1 MSTAIFTSDNFPGAE
16 ANIPVGRTIAN
27 IGFGK
32 VQLKMSDGSTKTV
45 FDNITTA
52 LKCLKSMRS
61 RTQYYLQASDEIVV
75 INCES
80 QLLIFETTFTNQKD
94 KNSYAFCYY
103 NHEVI
108 GIHRQMSTL
117 NDLTS
122 CLVSVGYKKTD
133 LDMFQTNFDFEN
145 LADNKLPHIK
155 VVDFFFQENASD
167 VLLGSVLNDDAQ
179 IVFANTV

>member
-16 ANIPVGRTIAN
+16 ADIPVNKTIAN
-27 IGFGK
+27 IGVGK
-32 VQLKMSDGSTKTV
+32 VQLKMSDGTTKTV

-52 LKCLKSMRS
+52 LKCLNFLRS
-61 RTQYYLQASDEIVV
+61 RSQYYLQASDEIII
-75 INCES
+75 INCETK
-80 QLLIFETTFTNQKD
+80 LLIFETTFTNQKLL
-94 KNSYAFCYY
+94 NSYAFCYY

-133 LDMFQTNFDFEN
+133 PELFQSNFDFEN
-145 LADNKLPHIK
+145 LADNELPHTK

-167 VLLGSVLNDDAQ
+167 ALLGRV
-179 IVFANTV
+179 VK